1 MTENDKKRPKVD
13 RISTR
18 ILETHETPK
27 VLDTES
33 DSSSDS
39 SFVEV
44 SEIMNRGKL
53 LMGWFRLVP
62 KVASSNLTNTCLFK
76 RSIVSLK
83 RSVKRSVA
91 WIRNCTGRQRSWV
104 RSFTLSYILQRIHIF
119 NERLF

>member
-1 MTENDKKRPKVD
+1 MTENDRK
-13 RISTR
+13 IS
-18 ILETHETPK
+18 ETHETPK

-62 KVASSNLTNTCLFK
+62 KVASSNLINECLFK
-76 RSIVSLK
+76 RFVVYPKS
-83 RSVKRSVA
+83 SVNGMDSKLTTS
-91 WIRNCTGRQRSWV
+91 TGRQRSWV
-104 RSFTLSYILQRIHIF
+104 RSFTLSYILQRIPIF